1 MKWVVKTNKWTKK
14 DWKLWVFLLL
24 KKEKLFAK
32 FSTRHDKKMVTNTCL
47 GTFSPKFFWY
57 YLSKAF
63 QNHKCHIQLKAKK
76 NPLLLPLWKTRFFMV
91 DEIQIEIGV
100 VSLSDERSIL
110 TEMGDDILS
119 FGNSKAMAKQAKK
132 RKSIEAWNWTN
143 NRCLARVS
151 SQVVS
156 NNGSTSQAG
165 VLLQNATK
173 GLSGQK
179 VLEWRGLWSVFR

>member
-1 MKWVVKTNKWTKK
+1 MVNGIFHTPASFGNGEGNYLSQVCLPLANRNHFEKQQQKQRRPLTNRKTSDVKWVVKTNKWTKK

-91 DEIQIEIGV
+91 DEIQIERHIP
-100 VSLSDERSIL
+100 SH
-110 TEMGDDILS
+110 
-119 FGNSKAMAKQAKK
+119 
-132 RKSIEAWNWTN
+132 
-143 NRCLARVS
+143 S
-151 SQVVS
+151 SAYEV
-156 NNGSTSQAG
+156 
-165 VLLQNATK
+165 
-173 GLSGQK
+173 
-179 VLEWRGLWSVFR
+179 